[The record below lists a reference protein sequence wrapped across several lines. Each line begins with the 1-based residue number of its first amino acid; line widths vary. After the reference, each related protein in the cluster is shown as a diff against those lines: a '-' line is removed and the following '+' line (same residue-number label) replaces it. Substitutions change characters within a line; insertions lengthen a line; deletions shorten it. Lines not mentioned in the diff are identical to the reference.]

1 MSTSPR
7 DQTTDRTAA
16 WTSPRTHARASTTTG
31 AARRTIT
38 FARVLASEWTRLA
51 SVASTGWTILATVF
65 MTMGVAVG
73 LGLFVRTGDGTTG
86 TELVVSGVVLAQVGA
101 LVLGVLVGTADYAT
115 GTATTTYTA
124 VPRRLPVLAAQ
135 ALLTTAVALVTA
147 AAALG
152 ASLLGTAPH
161 RAAAGLSLDLADDG
175 TGRALVG
182 FVFYLVGVALLGL
195 GAGALVRNAAGALVA
210 AIALL
215 VVVDQILAANPGRAA
230 DTVRALL
237 PGVGT
242 RLVRGDAQITAV
254 EAASLGP
261 HLGAAGAGL
270 VLSTWVVA
278 VLLATTLRL
287 RFTDVSTAA
296 RP

>member
-86 TELVVSGVVLAQVGA
+86 TELVVLAQVGA

-242 RLVRGDAQITAV
+242 RLVQGDAQITAV